1 MQLSNIYFKMALEVI
16 GQYLVVVFAIVV
28 LLGLKYYVL
37 NKRVAKQADGYVDPE
52 RCVEQLGKQVESGD
66 KGQLLDKYV
75 RSSMNSSERF
85 RNIAIIV
92 AYINSKEKEPKKC

>member
-1 MQLSNIYFKMALEVI
+1 M
-16 GQYLVVVFAIVV
+16 
-28 LLGLKYYVL
+28 
-37 NKRVAKQADGYVDPE
+37 
-52 RCVEQLGKQVESGD
+52 EQLGKQVEGGD

-75 RSSMNSSERF
+75 RSSTNSSERY